1 MGRYVRTI
9 FLIWLSVCYG
19 LFTSA
24 QENSAEIEQ
33 LEAAK
38 KLIDKDPEKAI
49 AVATRVRAIG
59 DPVLT
64 AESDRILMQAY
75 GQTGNID
82 TAVYF
87 GEEAIRLARELGSVK
102 KEASYTEKLARLH
115 RNVGESEK
123 AVELYTMA
131 IGLFE
136 SLEDSFRLAYVE
148 NSIGIAFKKM
158 GQYEEALDHYAR
170 SLSIRKA
177 LKDKNRIAQT
187 INNIGNVYRLQGT
200 LDSALSK
207 YMSALVVFE
216 ELNDSTNMTNS
227 LNNIGLIHKT
237 NGDSEKALKYYNR
250 VLKIRT
256 LLNDQRG
263 LQAIRN
269 NIAIIYRERNM
280 RDSALYYF
288 NQNYDYAWSHGIKD
302 AEALALH
309 NAASIYMDDGQWQ
322 NAVNGFRQ
330 AFDIREQLKDRY
342 GAASSSQNLAE
353 TYFRMGQPQKG
364 IPHAE
369 YALSLSEEIGSKRQ
383 TADIYN
389 LLHKSLSQVGNYEQ
403 AYFYHNLEKALR
415 DSLFKEDQDKTIQVL
430 EANYEKE
437 KKAQELLLSEREN
450 ALKEEKIRRQKTTRN
465 YLYLVIG
472 IGLVVLFILFIQA
485 KSLRAANQKL
495 TGQKDELARNA
506 EEKELLLNEIHHRV
520 KNNLQVVSSLLN
532 MQSREVTD
540 EKVLSALK
548 EGRDRVHSMALVHQ
562 MFYQGADESSSI
574 QADNYIE
581 QLCGSLLRSYGADD
595 SVELQLSIQ
604 PTKFDIDRAILV
616 GLIINE
622 LVSNSLKYAFKGKT
636 EKGKLTVSLNSE
648 GEDHILVV
656 QDNGS
661 GQTTDNRNAD
671 SFGLKLVNST
681 IKKLNGRVTVI
692 TDNGYS
698 TRIEFPKLNENV
710 LSKSQNTNS

>member
-1 MGRYVRTI
+1 MARYARTI
-9 FLIWLSVCYG
+9 FLILLSICLG
-19 LFTSA
+19 LIASA
-24 QENSAEIEQ
+24 QEKSPEIEE

-38 KLIDKDPEKAI
+38 NLINKDPKQAI
-49 AVATRVRAIG
+49 TIATRIRAIN
-59 DPVLT
+59 DQKLK

-87 GEEAIRLARELGSVK
+87 GQEAIRIARELGSIK
-102 KEASYTEKLARLH
+102 KEASYTEKLARIH

-123 AVELYTMA
+123 AVELYKTA
-131 IGLFE
+131 LELFE
-136 SLEDSFRLAYVE
+136 SLEDSFRVAYIE

-158 GQYEEALDHYAR
+158 GQYEEALEHYAR
-170 SLSIRKA
+170 SLEMRRA
-177 LKDKNRIAQT
+177 LNDKNRIAQT
-187 INNIGNVYRLQGT
+187 INNIGNVYRLQGM

-216 ELNDSTNMTNS
+216 ELNDSVNMTNS
-227 LNNIGLIHKT
+227 LNNIGLIHKS
-237 NGDSEKALKYYNR
+237 NGDSETALKYYNR
-250 VLKIRT
+250 VLKIRA

-263 LQAIRN
+263 LQSIRN

-280 RDSALYYF
+280 RDSALYFF

-322 NAVNGFRQ
+322 KAVSGFRQ
-330 AFDIREQLKDRY
+330 AFEIREQLKDRY

-353 TYFRMGQPQKG
+353 TYYRMGEPQKG

-369 YALSLSEEIGSKRQ
+369 YALSLSKGIGSKRQ
-383 TADIYN
+383 MAAIYN
-389 LLHKSLSQVGNYEQ
+389 LLHKSLSQVGNYGQ
-403 AYFYHNLEKALR
+403 AYLYHTLEKALT
-415 DSLFKEDQDKTIQVL
+415 DSLFKEDQNKTIQLL

-450 ALKEEKIRRQKTTRN
+450 ALKEEKIGRQKTTRN
-465 YLYLVIG
+465 YLYIVIG
-472 IGLVVLFILFIQA
+472 IGLVVLLILFIQA
-485 KSLRAANQKL
+485 KSLRTANQKL
-495 TGQKDELARNA
+495 TVQKDELARNA

-562 MFYQGADESSSI
+562 MFYQGADDSSSI
-574 QADNYIE
+574 QADKYIK
-581 QLCGSLLRSYGADD
+581 QLCSSLVRSYGAND
-595 SVELQLSIQ
+595 SVDLNLSVQ
-604 PTKFDIDRAILV
+604 PTMLDIDKATLL

-622 LVSNSLKYAFKGKT
+622 LVSNSLKYAFDGKV
-636 EKGKLTVSLNSE
+636 ENGKLNVSLNSE
-648 GEDHILVV
+648 GNQHILVV
-656 QDNGS
+656 QDNGN
-661 GQTTDNRNAD
+661 GQVTDNRNAD

-681 IKKLNGRVTVI
+681 IKKLKGQVTVVK
-692 TDNGYS
+692 DNGYS
-698 TRIEFPKLNENV
+698 TRIEFPKTE
-710 LSKSQNTNS
+710 